1 MPALLV
7 NTVSVSPAAPRPGSS
22 WPPTP
27 TARRAST
34 RHRCRAEASGSGT
47 NGGDS
52 GYRPGGV
59 RGSWVSDY
67 DLYEL
72 LGVERSSPQSEIK
85 AAYRSLQKRCHPDVA
100 GAAGGHDMAVVLNE
114 VYALLSDPDARL
126 AYDQEQARRS
136 EFAGYTGRP
145 LYSSWLGPES
155 ERRAVFVDEV
165 RCVGCLKC
173 ALHASRTFAVESVYG
188 RARAVAQWA
197 DDEDRIVDAINTC
210 PVDCIS
216 MVERSDLAAL
226 EFLMSK
232 QPRGRVRVSEG
243 NAVGARAPNVF
254 NEVAKFQKRFEEM
267 KQKSATRESQ
277 ESEEARQSR
286 TSAVHTIRSMSNWWY
301 WRPFGFGASAPAT
314 IIRASRLLPPPLA
327 AAAAAAPADP
337 VTERLQ
343 EAAAAR
349 RKTEGAA
356 TAHARRDDYWSPQL
370 DLPSSASPP
379 SIHQR
384 GRDTPAPQGHGRR
397 RGAAGEAAAGA
408 GRKGISI
415 DLTAPLLLGI
425 VAAGFVG
432 YNGEKVAGGGSGIQE
447 HVGGAVALGVV
458 NSFEMKVML
467 AGVTWFIIGAAI
479 AGVIQVLGRR
489 EENIWK

>member
-7 NTVSVSPAAPRPGSS
+7 NTISVAAANNPWLPS
-22 WPPTP
+22 T

-34 RHRCRAEASGSGT
+34 RHRCRAEAT
-47 NGGDS
+47 GG
-52 GYRPGGV
+52 GGGGFRAGGG

-72 LGVERSSPQSEIK
+72 LGVERSCPQSEIK

-100 GAAGGHDMAVVLNE
+100 GAAEGHDMAIVLNE
-114 VYALLSDPDARL
+114 VYALLSDPAARL

-145 LYSSWLGPES
+145 LYSSWLGGEA
-155 ERRAVFVDEV
+155 EQRAVFVDEV

-173 ALHASRTFAVESVYG
+173 ALHASRTFAIESVYG
-188 RARAVAQWA
+188 RARVVAQWA
-197 DDEDRIVDAINTC
+197 DDEDRIVDAIQTC

-243 NAVGARAPNVF
+243 NAVGARAPNIF
-254 NEVAKFQKRFEEM
+254 AEVNKFKTRFEEM

-277 ESEEARQSR
+277 ESETVRQSR

-301 WRPFGFGASAPAT
+301 WRPFGAT
-314 IIRASRLLPPPLA
+314 TQATTVLASRLLPPPPPPTSK
-327 AAAAAAPADP
+327 PADP

-349 RKTEGAA
+349 RKAGGAA
-356 TAHARRDDYWSPQL
+356 AVHARREDYWTPQRN
-370 DLPSSASPP
+370 LPSSASPP

-384 GRDTPAPQGHGRR
+384 GRDASQGRDRR
-397 RGAAGEAAAGA
+397 RRAAGEAVAAAGG
-408 GRKGISI
+408 GRKSASI
-415 DLTAPLLLGI
+415 DLTVPMLMGI
-425 VAAGFVG
+425 VSAGFVG
-432 YNGEKVAGGGSGIQE
+432 YNGEDIAGDGRGIQE
-447 HVGGAVALGVV
+447 HFAGAAALGVV
-458 NSFEMKVML
+458 NSFELKVML
-467 AGVTWFIIGAAI
+467 AGLTWFIIGAAI
-479 AGVIQVLGRR
+479 AGFIQVLVRR
-489 EENIWK
+489 EQDIQK

>member
-7 NTVSVSPAAPRPGSS
+7 NTISVSPASPRLPSV
-22 WPPTP
+22 T
-27 TARRAST
+27 TRRASSS
-34 RHRCRAEASGSGT
+34 RYRCRAEPSGGGSSSS
-47 NGGDS
+47 NGND
-52 GYRPGGV
+52 GYKPGGV

-100 GAAGGHDMAVVLNE
+100 GAAEGHDMAIVLNE
-114 VYALLSDPDARL
+114 VYALLSDPTARL

-145 LYSSWLGPES
+145 LYSNWLGADA

-188 RARAVAQWA
+188 RARVVAQWA
-197 DDEDRIVDAINTC
+197 DDEDRIVDAISTC

-243 NAVGARAPNVF
+243 NAVGARAPNIF

-277 ESEEARQSR
+277 DSETVRQSR

-301 WRPFGFGASAPAT
+301 WRPFGSSAPAT
-314 IIRASRLLPPPLA
+314 IVHASRLLPPPPSKA
-327 AAAAAAPADP
+327 ADP
-337 VTERLQ
+337 VAERLQ
-343 EAAAAR
+343 EAVAAR

-356 TAHARRDDYWSPQL
+356 APARRAADDYWTPQL
-370 DLPSSASPP
+370 NLPSSASPP

-384 GRDTPAPQGHGRR
+384 GRDAPQGHGRGR
-397 RGAAGEAAAGA
+397 RAAAGGEATAGA
-408 GRKGISI
+408 GRKGASI

-425 VAAGFVG
+425 ISAGFVG
-432 YNGEKVAGGGSGIQE
+432 YNGEDMASGGGGIQE
-447 HVGGAVALGVV
+447 HFGGAVALGIV

-467 AGVTWFIIGAAI
+467 AGVTWFVIGAAI
-479 AGVIQVLGRR
+479 AGVIQVLGRS
-489 EENIWK
+489 EHNIWK

>member
-7 NTVSVSPAAPRPGSS
+7 NTVSVSPAGPRLPSR
-22 WPPTP
+22 PT

-34 RHRCRAEASGSGT
+34 RHHRWCRAEASGS
-47 NGGDS
+47 DS
-52 GYRPGGV
+52 YRAGGGV
-59 RGSWVSDY
+59 RSSSWSWLSDH

-100 GAAGGHDMAVVLNE
+100 GAAGGHDMAIVLNE
-114 VYALLSDPDARL
+114 AYALLSDPAARL

-145 LYSSWLGPES
+145 LYSSWLGADA

-173 ALHASRTFAVESVYG
+173 ALHAPSTFAVESVYG
-188 RARAVAQWA
+188 RARVVAQWA
-197 DDEDRIVDAINTC
+197 DDEDRIVDAIGTC

-243 NAVGARAPNVF
+243 NAVGARAPNIF
-254 NEVAKFQKRFEEM
+254 NEVTKFQKRFEDL

-277 ESEEARQSR
+277 ESETVRQSR
-286 TSAVHTIRSMSNWWY
+286 TSAVHTIMSMSNWWY
-301 WRPFGFGASAPAT
+301 WRPFGSSAPAT
-314 IIRASRLLPPPLA
+314 IVVASRLLPPP
-327 AAAAAAPADP
+327 APTADP
-337 VTERLQ
+337 ATERLQ

-349 RKTEGAA
+349 RKTEGGAA
-356 TAHARRDDYWSPQL
+356 VHARRDDYWTPQR

-384 GRDTPAPQGHGRR
+384 GRDDASQGHKRR
-397 RGAAGEAAAGA
+397 RGAAAGEAAAVVP
-408 GRKGISI
+408 GRKGMSV
-415 DLTAPLLLGI
+415 DLTAPLLMGI
-425 VAAGFVG
+425 ISAGIVG
-432 YNGEKVAGGGSGIQE
+432 YNGEEVAGGGGGSGIRE
-447 HVGGAVALGVV
+447 HVGGAIALGVV

-467 AGVTWFIIGAAI
+467 AGVTWFVIGAAI
-479 AGVIQVLGRR
+479 AGVVQVLTRR
-489 EENIWK
+489 EEDLWK

>member
-7 NTVSVSPAAPRPGSS
+7 NTISVSPASPWLPSSRP
-22 WPPTP
+22 T
-27 TARRAST
+27 TTRRASS
-34 RHRCRAEASGSGT
+34 RHRCRAEASGSG
-47 NGGDS
+47 GGSTKGD
-52 GYRPGGV
+52 GYKPGGV

-100 GAAGGHDMAVVLNE
+100 GAAEGHDMAIVLNE
-114 VYALLSDPDARL
+114 VYALLSDPAARL

-145 LYSSWLGPES
+145 LYSSWLGAEA

-188 RARAVAQWA
+188 RARVVAQWA
-197 DDEDRIVDAINTC
+197 DDEDKIIDAISTC

-243 NAVGARAPNVF
+243 NAVGARAPNIF
-254 NEVAKFQKRFEEM
+254 NEVAKFQKRFEAM

-277 ESEEARQSR
+277 ESETVKKSR

-301 WRPFGFGASAPAT
+301 WRPFGSSAPAT
-314 IIRASRLLPPPLA
+314 IVLASRLLPPPSA
-327 AAAAAAPADP
+327 ASPSKAADP
-337 VTERLQ
+337 VADRLR
-343 EAAAAR
+343 EAVAAR

-356 TAHARRDDYWSPQL
+356 TAAAAHAHRDDYWTPQL
-370 DLPSSASPP
+370 NLPSSASPP

-384 GRDTPAPQGHGRR
+384 GRDAPQGHSRR
-397 RGAAGEAAAGA
+397 RRVAAGEATAGPA
-408 GRKGISI
+408 RKGASI

-425 VAAGFVG
+425 FSAGFVG
-432 YNGEKVAGGGSGIQE
+432 YNGEEMAGSGSGGIQE
-447 HVGGAVALGVV
+447 HFGGAIALGIV

-479 AGVIQVLGRR
+479 AGVIRVLGRR
-489 EENIWK
+489 EEEI

>member
-7 NTVSVSPAAPRPGSS
+7 NTVSVSPAVSRLGSS
-22 WPPTP
+22 RPA
-27 TARRAST
+27 TARRAASA
-34 RHRCRAEASGSGT
+34 RHGHRCRAEASGS
-47 NGGDS
+47 
-52 GYRPGGV
+52 
-59 RGSWVSDY
+59 SWVSDY

-145 LYSSWLGPES
+145 LYSSWVGAES

-243 NAVGARAPNVF
+243 NAVGARAPNIF
-254 NEVAKFQKRFEEM
+254 NEVAKFKKRFDEM
-267 KQKSATRESQ
+267 KQKSAAREFQ
-277 ESEEARQSR
+277 ESEAARQSR
-286 TSAVHTIRSMSNWWY
+286 TSAVHAIRSMSNWWY
-301 WRPFGFGASAPAT
+301 WRPFGFGPSAPVT
-314 IIRASRLLPPPLA
+314 IVLASRLLPPPP
-327 AAAAAAPADP
+327 AAPADP

-349 RKTEGAA
+349 RKTGGAA
-356 TAHARRDDYWSPQL
+356 TATAHAGREDYWTPQL
-370 DLPSSASPP
+370 NLPSSASPP

-384 GRDTPAPQGHGRR
+384 GRGTPAHQGHGRR
-397 RGAAGEAAAGA
+397 RGAAGEAAAA

-425 VAAGFVG
+425 VAAGFVS
-432 YNGEKVAGGGSGIQE
+432 YNGEQVAGGGSGIQE
-447 HVGGAVALGVV
+447 HVGGAIALGVV
-458 NSFEMKVML
+458 NSFEMKIVL
-467 AGVTWFIIGAAI
+467 AGVTWSIIGAAI

-489 EENIWK
+489 EEDIWK

>member
-7 NTVSVSPAAPRPGSS
+7 NTISVSPASSPRLPSV
-22 WPPTP
+22 T
-27 TARRAST
+27 TRRA
-34 RHRCRAEASGSGT
+34 RYRCRAEHSGGSSSTG
-47 NGGDS
+47 ND
-52 GYRPGGV
+52 GYKPGGV

-100 GAAGGHDMAVVLNE
+100 GAAEGHDMAIVLNE
-114 VYALLSDPDARL
+114 VYALLSDPAARL

-145 LYSSWLGPES
+145 LYSSWLGADA

-188 RARAVAQWA
+188 RARVVAQWA
-197 DDEDRIVDAINTC
+197 DDEDRIVDAISTC

-243 NAVGARAPNVF
+243 NAAGARAPNIF
-254 NEVAKFQKRFEEM
+254 NEVAKFQKRFEEL

-277 ESEEARQSR
+277 DSETVRQSR

-301 WRPFGFGASAPAT
+301 WRPFGSSAPAT
-314 IIRASRLLPPPLA
+314 IVLASRLLPPPPSKA
-327 AAAAAAPADP
+327 ADP
-337 VTERLQ
+337 VAERLQ
-343 EAAAAR
+343 EAVAAR

-356 TAHARRDDYWSPQL
+356 PARRADDYWTPQL
-370 DLPSSASPP
+370 NLPSSASPP

-384 GRDTPAPQGHGRR
+384 GRDATQGHGRGR
-397 RGAAGEAAAGA
+397 RAAAGGEATAGA
-408 GRKGISI
+408 GRKGVSI

-425 VAAGFVG
+425 ISAGFVG
-432 YNGEKVAGGGSGIQE
+432 YNGEEMAGGGGIQE
-447 HVGGAVALGVV
+447 HFAGAVALGIV

-479 AGVIQVLGRR
+479 AGVIQVVGRR
-489 EENIWK
+489 EQNIWK

>member
-7 NTVSVSPAAPRPGSS
+7 NTISVSPASPRLPSV
-22 WPPTP
+22 T
-27 TARRAST
+27 TRRA
-34 RHRCRAEASGSGT
+34 RYRCRAEQSGGGSSSSG
-47 NGGDS
+47 NGSD
-52 GYRPGGV
+52 GYKPGGV

-100 GAAGGHDMAVVLNE
+100 GAAEGHDMAIVLNE
-114 VYALLSDPDARL
+114 VYALLSDPAARL

-145 LYSSWLGPES
+145 LYSSWLGADA

-188 RARAVAQWA
+188 RARVVAQWA
-197 DDEDRIVDAINTC
+197 DDEDRIVDAISTC

-243 NAVGARAPNVF
+243 NAVGARAPNIF
-254 NEVAKFQKRFEEM
+254 NEVAKFQKRFEEL

-277 ESEEARQSR
+277 DSETVRQSR

-301 WRPFGFGASAPAT
+301 WRPFGSSAPAT
-314 IIRASRLLPPPLA
+314 IVLASRLLPPPPPLA
-327 AAAAAAPADP
+327 AAAPSKAADP
-337 VTERLQ
+337 VAERLQ
-343 EAAAAR
+343 EAVAAR

-356 TAHARRDDYWSPQL
+356 APARRADDYWTPQRN
-370 DLPSSASPP
+370 LPSSASPP
-379 SIHQR
+379 SIHLR
-384 GRDTPAPQGHGRR
+384 GRDAPQGHGRGR
-397 RGAAGEAAAGA
+397 RAAAGDEATAGA
-408 GRKGISI
+408 GRKGTSI

-425 VAAGFVG
+425 ISAGFVG
-432 YNGEKVAGGGSGIQE
+432 FNGEEMAGGGGIQE
-447 HVGGAVALGVV
+447 HFAGAVALGIV

-479 AGVIQVLGRR
+479 AGVIQVLGRS
-489 EENIWK
+489 EQNI

>member
-7 NTVSVSPAAPRPGSS
+7 NTISVSPAGPKLL
-22 WPPTP
+22 PT
-27 TARRAST
+27 TARRAS
-34 RHRCRAEASGSGT
+34 RSRYRCRAEASGSGGGGSST
-47 NGGDS
+47 NGD
-52 GYRPGGV
+52 GYKPGGV

-100 GAAGGHDMAVVLNE
+100 GAADGHDMAIVLNE
-114 VYALLSDPDARL
+114 VYALLSDPAARL

-145 LYSSWLGPES
+145 LYSSWLGADA

-188 RARAVAQWA
+188 RARVVAQWA
-197 DDEDRIVDAINTC
+197 DDEDKITDAISTC

-243 NAVGARAPNVF
+243 NAVGARAPNIF

-277 ESEEARQSR
+277 ESETVKQSR

-301 WRPFGFGASAPAT
+301 WRPFGSSAPAT
-314 IIRASRLLPPPLA
+314 IVLASRLLPPPPA
-327 AAAAAAPADP
+327 AAAAKAADP
-337 VTERLQ
+337 VADRLQ
-343 EAAAAR
+343 EAVAAR
-349 RKTEGAA
+349 RKTEGATTA
-356 TAHARRDDYWSPQL
+356 TAAHARRDDYWTPQL
-370 DLPSSASPP
+370 NLPSSASPP

-384 GRDTPAPQGHGRR
+384 GRDAPRGHN
-397 RGAAGEAAAGA
+397 RGQRTAAGDEAAAGS
-408 GRKGISI
+408 GRKGVSI
-415 DLTAPLLLGI
+415 DLTVPLLMGI
-425 VAAGFVG
+425 IAAGFVG
-432 YNGEKVAGGGSGIQE
+432 YNGQEMAGGAGSGIRE
-447 HVGGAVALGVV
+447 HFGGAVALGIV

-479 AGVIQVLGRR
+479 AGVIQVLGRS
-489 EENIWK
+489 EQDIWK